1 MTPELFLPGPCPLPP
16 RVRRAVAGEMINP
29 RGPEFA
35 ELLADCTRGVKEWTQ
50 TDHDVLFTAASG
62 MGALEGVVANLLS
75 PGEQALFCT
84 TGLFGE
90 LWARVADAFGVD
102 VMRLDS
108 AWGEATEPEAL
119 ADALDRHPAVRTVFL
134 THCETSTGVCNDVA
148 ALAAIVKQRG
158 LLLALDSI
166 SAAPGHPLAIDD
178 LGADVVMLASQKGWL
193 APPGLAM
200 VAVSPDALRAAEH
213 ASCPRYYFD
222 FARQKAAQAR
232 GLTHTTPPLAAMYG
246 LREGLAILRAEGR
259 DALWARHRAVGAA
272 VRAGLQALDLTLVAT
287 GGLPSE
293 TVTAV
298 RSPFASPA
306 ELSAFIAN
314 LERRHGIV
322 LAEGVGELTGR
333 AFRIGHLGTT
343 SEADAA
349 RLLER
354 LRGALLDAGHLP
366 APSARRTR
374 LTPMYPRGRLAPSL
388 GDVTAH

>member
-1 MTPELFLPGPCPLPP
+1 
-16 RVRRAVAGEMINP
+16 MINP
-29 RGPEFA
+29 RGAEFA
-35 ELLADCTRGVKEWTQ
+35 ELLAGCAAGVKQWTQ

-62 MGALEGVVANLLS
+62 MGALEGVIANLLS

-84 TGLFGE
+84 MGLFGE

-102 VMRLDS
+102 VVRLN
-108 AWGEATEPEAL
+108 APWGEAIEPAAL
-119 ADALDRHPAVRTVFL
+119 ADALDRHPGVRSVFL
-134 THCETSTGVCNDVA
+134 THCETSTGVCNGA
-148 ALAAIVKQRG
+148 AQLATIVKERG

-166 SAAPGHPLAIDD
+166 SAAPGHPLAIDA
-178 LGADVVMLASQKGWL
+178 LGADAVMLASQKGWL

-200 VAVSPDALRAAEH
+200 VAVSPAALQAA
-213 ASCPRYYFD
+213 ATATCPRYYFD
-222 FARQKAAQAR
+222 FARQKAAQER

-246 LREGLAILRAEGR
+246 LREGLAIMRAEGR
-259 DALWARHRAVGAA
+259 EALWARQRAVGAA
-272 VRAGLQALDLTLVAT
+272 VRAGLEALGLTLVAT

-298 RSPFASPA
+298 HSPFASPA
-306 ELSAFIAN
+306 RLDAFLAH

-322 LAEGVGELTGR
+322 LAEGIGELTGR

-343 SEADAA
+343 SEDDIA

-354 LRGALLDAGHLP
+354 LRAALLDAGHLP
-366 APSARRTR
+366 PSPRSR
-374 LTPMYPRGRLAPSL
+374 PMYPPGCLQPSL